1 MPGRVVDY
9 TFIGGPGTD
18 GYKRH
23 GLSYHATF
31 RALNGR
37 DPLPIYRVLRLL
49 LLSLGTLALALPQ
62 FAGAASSGV
71 ITLYHHVATDTP
83 PSTSISP
90 ADFRGHLEYLQDN
103 DYIVMPLDRMV
114 EDLRAGREIPD
125 KAVAIT
131 FDDGYISIYDTA
143 FPMLQ
148 EFGMPFTLF
157 LSTDP
162 INQNQSN
169 YMNWAQIREMAD
181 AGVIIANHMVYHPYM
196 LDRQPGEDDATWIRR
211 NREEL
216 LEAERTIAEHTG
228 QNHRYLAYPYGEF
241 DPAIKRMLAEEGFT
255 GFAQNSGAMGP
266 DSDYLALPRY
276 PLASIYAD
284 LDTARTKF
292 ESLAFSARIV
302 EPESPVTS
310 AASPAITLQFSP
322 GAYNLSQI
330 GCFANS
336 KAIPMEWID
345 RDQGIVE
352 LRPTDRFSGR
362 RWRYICTAPLP
373 GTSRYFWYSVQWIN
387 PAIN

>member
-1 MPGRVVDY
+1 MPGRAGDY
-9 TFIGGPGTD
+9 TFITVHRTD
-18 GYKRH
+18 RYNSHRLGYH
-23 GLSYHATF
+23 GIL
-31 RALNGR
+31 RAVNGR
-37 DPLPIYRVLRLL
+37 YPLPIYRLVYLL
-49 LLSLGTLALALPQ
+49 LLSLGTLSLATPHSVS
-62 FAGAASSGV
+62 AASSGV

-90 ADFRGHLEYLQDN
+90 SDFRGHLQYLRDN
-103 DYIVMPLDRMV
+103 GFSVVPLDRMV
-114 EDLRAGREIPD
+114 EDLRVGRELPD

-162 INQNQSN
+162 INQNQPN
-169 YMNWAQIREMAD
+169 YMNWSQIKEMAD
-181 AGVIIANHMVYHPYM
+181 AGVIIANHMVHHPYM
-196 LDRQPGEDDATWIRR
+196 LDRKPGEDDAAWIRR

-216 LEAERTIAEHTG
+216 LEAERTIVEHTG

-241 DPAIKRMLAEEGFT
+241 DPAIKRMLDEEGFT
-255 GFAQNSGAMGP
+255 GFAQNSGAIGP

-292 ESLAFSARIV
+292 DSLAFSARIV

-310 AASPAITLQFSP
+310 EASPAVTLQFSP

-336 KAIPMEWID
+336 KAIPMEWVD
-345 RDQGIVE
+345 REQGIVE
-352 LRPTDRFSGR
+352 LRPDDRFSGR
-362 RWRYICTAPLP
+362 RWRYICTAPSP
-373 GTSRYFWYSVQWIN
+373 GSSRYFWYSVQWIN